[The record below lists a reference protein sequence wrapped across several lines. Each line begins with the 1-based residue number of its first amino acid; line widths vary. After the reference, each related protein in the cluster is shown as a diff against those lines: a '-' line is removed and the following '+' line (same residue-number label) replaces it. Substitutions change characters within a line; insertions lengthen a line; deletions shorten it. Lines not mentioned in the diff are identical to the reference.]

1 MSVQRESNE
10 LVIRLYMRMEAIIPI
25 DQTSMAVPIAGVFDD
40 FGSDIAKEPVKE
52 ASCSPGE

>member
-1 MSVQRESNE
+1 MSVQRVCVS
-10 LVIRLYMRMEAIIPI
+10 LVFRLCMRMEAIIPV

>member
-10 LVIRLYMRMEAIIPI
+10 LVIRLCMRMEAIIPV